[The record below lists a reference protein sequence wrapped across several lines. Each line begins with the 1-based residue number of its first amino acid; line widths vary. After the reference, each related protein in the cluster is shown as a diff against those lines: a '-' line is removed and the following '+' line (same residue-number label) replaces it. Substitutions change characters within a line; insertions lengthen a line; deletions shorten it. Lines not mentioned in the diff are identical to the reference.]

1 MFDPIVL
8 PIIIPL
14 VAGLLCLLLPKR
26 WERVRAWL
34 TIAATAVTLLAC
46 WQLFITGNQ
55 TKTFGDLPLLRIDAL
70 SGFILLATAVFALLI
85 AVYSLDYM
93 KAVGRNSNPSV
104 NDVIDDGRI
113 GNPSHSYGWTHRIYY
128 ACLLWSLTFSCG
140 VLLANDL
147 VLLLACWG
155 LLAVTLYLMIG
166 LAGPDASEAARKT
179 LIIVGGSDAMLLLA
193 AALLWVQ
200 HGSTRMD
207 AGALST
213 DSVTT
218 GIAFLCFAAAAF
230 AKAGAIPLHTWLPDC
245 GEKAFAP
252 VTAYLPASLDKL
264 LGIYLLARVVMDLF
278 EMTPGMNMLLMFF
291 GALTVIG
298 AVMMALVQHDLKRLL
313 AFHAVSQV
321 GYMVMGIGTGT
332 LIGLAGGL
340 FHMLNHAI
348 YKSCLFL
355 GAGVVEKK
363 TGTVD
368 LDRLGGLATRLPFTF
383 AACLVAS
390 LSISGIPPFNGFAS
404 KWMVYQ
410 GVIESGQSNGN
421 MLWVV
426 WLAAAILG
434 SALTL
439 ASFVKVLHSVF
450 LCKPSPHIRKTDIQR
465 TALPAALPMVL
476 LAIVCV
482 LFGVFARAIP
492 LPYFILPAIGEE
504 VTFPGTWWATQAS
517 GLLLVA
523 FLLGWV
529 VYAFTMRNG
538 KLRKVPT
545 FIGGER
551 MDETR
556 IPGVPVGPERHVEV
570 TGVDF
575 YRTVEQLPVLKPMY
589 EMARRKMFDIYE
601 TCGKVTAWLTSCLR
615 GAHTGLL
622 PMYLTWCVLGL
633 ITILYV
639 MMQGTS

>member
-1 MFDPIVL
+1 MFDPL
-8 PIIIPL
+8 LRPIIIPFA
-14 VAGLLCLLLPKR
+14 AGLLCLLLPKR
-26 WERVRAWL
+26 WEQVRAWL
-34 TIAATAVTLLAC
+34 TIVASAVTLLAA
-46 WQLFITGNQ
+46 WQLFAGENQ
-55 TKTFGDLPLLRIDAL
+55 TKAIGDVLLLRIDEL
-70 SGFILLATAVFALLI
+70 SGFILLATSVFALLI
-85 AVYSLDYM
+85 SVYSLDYM
-93 KAVGRNSNPSV
+93 KGK
-104 NDVIDDGRI
+104 DGQRL
-113 GNPSHSYGWTHRIYY
+113 YY
-128 ACLLWSLTFSCG
+128 ASLLWSLAFSCG

-166 LAGPDASEAARKT
+166 LAGPNASEAARKT
-179 LIIVGGSDAMLLLA
+179 LIIVGGSDAVLLLG

-207 AGALST
+207 EAALST
-213 DSVTT
+213 DSVTAC
-218 GIAFLCFAAAAF
+218 IAFLCFAAAVF

-245 GEKAFAP
+245 GEKAYAP

-264 LGIYLLARVVMDLF
+264 LGIYLLARVVTDLF
-278 EMTPGMNMLLMFF
+278 AMTPGMNALLMFF

-313 AFHAVSQV
+313 SFHAVSQV

-363 TGTVD
+363 AGTVD

-383 AACLVAS
+383 AVCLIAS

-410 GVIESGQSNGN
+410 GVIESGNNSGN

-465 TALPAALPMVL
+465 VALPAAIPMVF
-476 LAIVCV
+476 LAGLCV
-482 LFGVFARAIP
+482 LFGVFAHVIP
-492 LPYFILPAIGEE
+492 LPFFIMPAVGEE
-504 VTFPGTWWATQAS
+504 ATFPGTWRATQAS

-523 FLLGWV
+523 FLIGWA

-556 IPGVPVGPERHVEV
+556 IPGVPIGPDRHVEV

-589 EMARRKMFDIYE
+589 ELARRKILDVYE
-601 TCGKVTAWLTSCLR
+601 TSGKAAAWLTGILR

-622 PMYLTWCVLGL
+622 PLYLTWCVLGL
-633 ITILYV
+633 LAILYL
-639 MMQGTS
+639 MMNGVS